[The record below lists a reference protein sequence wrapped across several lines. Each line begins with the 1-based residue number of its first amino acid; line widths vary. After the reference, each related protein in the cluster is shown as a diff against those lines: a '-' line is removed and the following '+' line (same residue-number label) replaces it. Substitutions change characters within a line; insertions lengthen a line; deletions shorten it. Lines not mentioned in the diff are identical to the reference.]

1 MCGIVCAFNTSDDKL
16 LRPRV
21 LEMAKTIRHRGPD
34 WSGIYS
40 NKNAIIAHERLAI
53 VDPSSGQQPLFSQDD
68 RYILAANG
76 EIYNHKELRDQ
87 FPDYKFSTKSDCE
100 VILPLYEKY
109 GPDFLDKLNG
119 IFAFAI
125 YDSHK
130 DEYFIARDHMGII
143 PLYMGWDDRNILYI
157 SSELKSLEGVCSKIE
172 LFPPGHYLES
182 HSMELKEWYK
192 PKWTSFDHVKDAKT
206 SIVSI
211 HDSLSASVKRQLMSD
226 VPYGVLLSGGLDSSI
241 TSALAKKFSKNRI
254 ENDDKSE
261 AWYPQLHSFSVGLEG
276 SPDLKAAK
284 LVSEHIG
291 SIHHEITF
299 TVQEGLDAIRD
310 VIYHIET
317 YDVTTVRAST
327 PMYLMARVIKSM
339 GIKMVLSGEGADELF
354 GGYLYFHKAPNPE
367 EFHKETV
374 RKLEKLYQYDCLRA
388 NKSLAAWGI
397 EGRVPFL
404 DKEFIDIAMK
414 INPADKMITS
424 ERMEK
429 WVVRKSFED
438 YLPKEVAWRQKEQ
451 FSDGVGYSWIDS
463 LKELVDNEVSDKMF
477 ENASERFPFQTPQN
491 KEEYFYR
498 SIFESHFPSQAAA
511 ETVPSVPSVACST
524 PTALEWDKS
533 FKNLNDPSGR
543 SVLNVHKD
551 SY

>member
-1 MCGIVCAFNTSDDKL
+1 
-16 LRPRV
+16 
-21 LEMAKTIRHRGPD
+21 
-34 WSGIYS
+34 
-40 NKNAIIAHERLAI
+40 
-53 VDPSSGQQPLFSQDD
+53 
-68 RYILAANG
+68 
-76 EIYNHKELRDQ
+76 
-87 FPDYKFSTKSDCE
+87 
-100 VILPLYEKY
+100 
-109 GPDFLDKLNG
+109 
-119 IFAFAI
+119 
-125 YDSHK
+125 
-130 DEYFIARDHMGII
+130 
-143 PLYMGWDDRNILYI
+143 
-157 SSELKSLEGVCSKIE
+157 
-172 LFPPGHYLES
+172 
-182 HSMELKEWYK
+182 
-192 PKWTSFDHVKDAKT
+192 
-206 SIVSI
+206 
-211 HDSLSASVKRQLMSD
+211 
-226 VPYGVLLSGGLDSSI
+226 
-241 TSALAKKFSKNRI
+241 
-254 ENDDKSE
+254 
-261 AWYPQLHSFSVGLEG
+261 
-276 SPDLKAAK
+276 
-284 LVSEHIG
+284 
-291 SIHHEITF
+291 
-299 TVQEGLDAIRD
+299 
-310 VIYHIET
+310 
-317 YDVTTVRAST
+317 
-327 PMYLMARVIKSM
+327 MYLMARVIKSM

-524 PTALEWDKS
+524 PIALEWDKS